1 VPGSNVGARAA
12 QLNRSEARAVQ
23 TIYEAVGGMQRTAIA
38 TIASLICAGCSTYQM
53 SERTI
58 ARAERRWNDSS
69 LGSYSFDLRVNAFM
83 FRSPCA
89 ERAVITVVVRNARIV
104 SYGTCAAPPEKEAHL
119 ASIPALFNL
128 MREAK
133 RDGAPGVKGRFD
145 ETYGFPRKIEI
156 VVMRWATDSTFTYYV
171 DNFQRLAE

>member
-1 VPGSNVGARAA
+1 
-12 QLNRSEARAVQ
+12 
-23 TIYEAVGGMQRTAIA
+23 MQRTAVA
-38 TIASLICAGCSTYQM
+38 AIASLILTGCTTYQM

-69 LGSYSFDLRVNAFM
+69 VASYSFDLRVNAFM
-83 FRSPCA
+83 VRSPCA
-89 ERAVITVVVRNARIV
+89 EKTTITVVVRHARIV
-104 SYGTCAAPPEKEAHL
+104 SYGTCPAPPEKEAHQ
-119 ASIPALFNL
+119 ASIPALFEL

-133 RDGAPGVKGRFD
+133 RDGAPGVKGQFD
-145 ETYGFPRKIEI
+145 ETYGFPSKIEI

>member
-1 VPGSNVGARAA
+1 MQLAA
-12 QLNRSEARAVQ
+12 VAA
-23 TIYEAVGGMQRTAIA
+23 
-38 TIASLICAGCSTYQM
+38 IASLILAGCTTYQM

-58 ARAERRWNDSS
+58 ARAERRWNDASVA
-69 LGSYSFDLRVNAFM
+69 SYSFDLRVNAFM
-83 FRSPCA
+83 VRSPCA
-89 ERAVITVVVRNARIV
+89 EKVVITVVVRNAQIA
-104 SYGTCAAPPEKEAHL
+104 SYGTCAAPPEKEAHQ

-133 RDGAPGVKGRFD
+133 RDGAPGVKGQFD

-171 DNFQRLAE
+171 DNFQRLRQK

>member
-1 VPGSNVGARAA
+1 
-12 QLNRSEARAVQ
+12 
-23 TIYEAVGGMQRTAIA
+23 MQRTTVAA
-38 TIASLICAGCSTYQM
+38 IASLILTGCTTYQM

-69 LGSYSFDLRVNAFM
+69 VVSYSFDLRVNAFM
-83 FRSPCA
+83 VRSPCA
-89 ERAVITVVVRNARIV
+89 EKTTITVVVRHARIV
-104 SYGTCAAPPEKEAHL
+104 SYGTCAAPPEKEAHQ
-119 ASIPALFNL
+119 ASIPALFEL

-133 RDGAPGVKGRFD
+133 RDGAPGVKGQFD
-145 ETYGFPRKIEI
+145 ETYGFPSKIEI